1 MIVFC
6 LFSYTR
12 GALRGSIPCEVG
24 DGRLSL
30 SHGILSFRKKKSPII
45 FRVEKGTAWWGGK
58 SMIFEINFL
67 SAKSYDL
74 GHIPNFSKPQ

>member
-1 MIVFC
+1 MVDFLCHMVFYH
-6 LFSYTR
+6 L
-12 GALRGSIPCEVG
+12 E
-24 DGRLSL
+24 
-30 SHGILSFRKKKSPII
+30 KKKSPII
-45 FRVEKGTAWWGGK
+45 FRVEKGTAWLGGK